1 MNWLDAEIVPPNERD
16 VLLVIDSWNIY
27 ENNIEAHK
35 KDEGADNQTIL
46 SYRTVYWDEDRDQ
59 WWCDSEQRVRF
70 KWYIVLTIPEALK
83 KVGFEY
89 IKFWG
94 IHRDKS
100 WLYAPG
106 SAKYKDSQQKIDKL
120 SQSEIN

>member
-16 VLLVIDSWNIY
+16 VLLVVDSWNID
-27 ENNIEAHK
+27 ENDIEAHK
-35 KDEGADNQTIL
+35 EDEGADNQTIL

-83 KVGFEY
+83 KVGFDTNRFLC
-89 IKFWG
+89 IR
-94 IHRDKS
+94 RDKS

-106 SAKYKDSQQKIDKL
+106 SSKYIKSQQKVNQL
-120 SQSEIN
+120 SNPQ